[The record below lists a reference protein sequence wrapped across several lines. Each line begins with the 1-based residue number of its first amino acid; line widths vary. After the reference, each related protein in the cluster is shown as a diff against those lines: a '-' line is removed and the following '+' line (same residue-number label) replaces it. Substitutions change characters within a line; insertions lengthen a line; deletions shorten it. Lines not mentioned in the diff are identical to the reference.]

1 MGRKG
6 ISITFYDSDEEL
18 QSLHV
23 IEEKYNMRIDLLSL
37 DNMDV
42 FEKTMKENIE
52 FSVCFKFYF
61 ISWRKRLLK

>member
-52 FSVCFKFYF
+52 FYVCFIIYF
-61 ISWRKRLLK
+61 ISWRKRL

>member
-52 FSVCFKFYF
+52 FYVCFIIYF
-61 ISWRKRLLK
+61 TINILA

>member
-52 FSVCFKFYF
+52 FYVCFIIYF
-61 ISWRKRLLK
+61 ILWRKRL